1 MANPL
6 ARVVMDNISK
16 KSQKDFVNRD
26 SIGDSRNLTRKDEDI
41 IKNIIHNEA
50 RIQSNTANK
59 KMITLEE
66 LARMVKGQ

>member
-16 KSQKDFVNRD
+16 RSKQVTGNRAYIED
-26 SIGDSRNLTRKDEDI
+26 SGNLTRRDEDI
-41 IKNIIHNEA
+41 IKNIIYKERKVQLNT
-50 RIQSNTANK
+50 SNNK
-59 KMITLEE
+59 MVTLEE